1 MATFGEHERARS
13 NFMSYARGAVR
24 AEQKADWAKAIRL
37 WRAAMLCPIGY
48 RNCKHAEIRLAHC
61 ERALEI
67 KLVLPESRAIYWFT
81 HNRNFLWFDKRPKDA
96 IVVRTIGEPHRVDGK
111 IIVEIN
117 KEPYFVNVCRLIP
130 AR

>member
-1 MATFGEHERARS
+1 MTRGAEYTARS
-13 NFMSYARGAVR
+13 NFMSYARGAAR

-37 WRAAMLCPIGY
+37 WRAAILCPVGY
-48 RNCKHAEIRLAHC
+48 RNREHAEIRLEHC
-61 ERALEI
+61 RRALEI
-67 KLVLPESRAIYWFT
+67 KLVLPESRPIYWFT
-81 HNRNFLWFDKRPKDA
+81 HNRNYLWFDKRPKDA
-96 IVVRTIGEPHRVDGK
+96 IVVRTIGEPRRVDGK